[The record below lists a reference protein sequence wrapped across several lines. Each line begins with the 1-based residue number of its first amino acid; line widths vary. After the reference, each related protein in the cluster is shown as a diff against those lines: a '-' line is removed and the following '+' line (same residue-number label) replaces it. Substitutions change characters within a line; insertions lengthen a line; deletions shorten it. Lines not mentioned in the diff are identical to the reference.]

1 MAPARRCA
9 KRSKPSAKPI
19 RARWKR
25 RLLSICR
32 SERQRRVS
40 TIISEILRSA
50 QNDNISKVY
59 INLKSEVQS
68 PHQFTPTREAL
79 MYTSEGKK
87 IVSTDKAPKA
97 IGPYSQAIRTEN
109 LVFTAGQLGLDPATM
124 ELVPD
129 GIEAQTRQA
138 LTNLKHVLETA
149 DSGLNFV
156 VKTTVFLQDMSDFPK
171 MNLVYSEFFPENPPA
186 RSTVQVAALP
196 KGGLVEIECMALLS
210 PQRGD

>member
-1 MAPARRCA
+1 
-9 KRSKPSAKPI
+9 
-19 RARWKR
+19 
-25 RLLSICR
+25 
-32 SERQRRVS
+32 
-40 TIISEILRSA
+40 
-50 QNDNISKVY
+50 
-59 INLKSEVQS
+59 
-68 PHQFTPTREAL
+68 
-79 MYTSEGKK
+79 MYTTEGKK
-87 IVSTDKAPKA
+87 IVSTEKAPKA

-129 GIEAQTRQA
+129 GIEAQTRRA

-156 VKTTVFLQDMSDFPK
+156 VKTTVFLQDMSDFAK
-171 MNLVYSEFFPENPPA
+171 MNAVYTEFFRENPPA

-196 KGGLVEIECMALLS
+196 KGGLVEIECIALLS